1 MLLIQ
6 SERKLE
12 IKEMHDKQ
20 RITLEDNKKQK
31 LKNRSYKD
39 QVSKMKKAVSEEN
52 KVSDEIKKTNETLNI
67 TTNRNDQL
75 QVEQFLLLENK
86 VCFFKLD
93 TGRT

>member
-6 SERKLE
+6 SERKSE
-12 IKEMHDKQ
+12 MKEMHDKQ

-52 KVSDEIKKTNETLNI
+52 KVSDEIKKTN
-67 TTNRNDQL
+67 
-75 QVEQFLLLENK
+75 
-86 VCFFKLD
+86 
-93 TGRT
+93 

>member
-52 KVSDEIKKTNETLNI
+52 KVSDEIKKTN
-67 TTNRNDQL
+67 
-75 QVEQFLLLENK
+75 
-86 VCFFKLD
+86 
-93 TGRT
+93 